1 MGRVTKGE
9 RSGAARLIP
18 RARASRTSQNVKSW
32 KVARVGPVLPE
43 RAASEGRRRGG
54 RQSVLRTGTAR
65 TTRAPSLGAGDEGE
79 NRCAR
84 FGAPRPPRSEGERVQ
99 TADDVLDSAGR

>member
-43 RAASEGRRRGG
+43 RAASEGRRRGSS
-54 RQSVLRTGTAR
+54 QTVLLAR
-65 TTRAPSLGAGDEGE
+65 RAPTMRRWSLDA
-79 NRCAR
+79 
-84 FGAPRPPRSEGERVQ
+84 RSEGQPGYSPLGEQRAPIKPWVTAPVGTKRGSVQ
-99 TADDVLDSAGR
+99 RD